1 MKRLLDLDFAVLADK
16 VVFVIAVIV
25 GGLILAGMIQ

>member
-1 MKRLLDLDFAVLADK
+1 MKRPLDLDFAVLADRA
-16 VVFVIAVIV
+16 VFVVAVII